1 MEAAADRAWEMRKKF
16 DLRPG
21 VIVNVTTP
29 ETAEKG
35 VWVGEGGAGKAD
47 CYSSYC
53 TGEAKH
59 TRNHLKSL
67 QSKGLG
73 GMVYTDLIA
82 SLQREGGTDEKSA
95 RFGNFVKECGAS
107 EIFCAD
113 DVDAEDVS
121 LALCDDGAAGDDGV
135 VQLVLPVWCSAAGME
150 VTMRLTTCRGLADTV
165 EEPDAEYCERM
176 CAAVDDMIGGRGSL
190 ADRYRRTGLIYNE
203 KDPSSNGEL
212 SWILAA
218 SYSSKKDMGA
228 YVIALNRARNGSRAL
243 VEQTNAALE
252 EVAAVQGTNLEAL
265 RADARK
271 REIVVK
277 EVRRVGFGNVPKQAG
292 FGKDLK
298 RGFKRF
304 LGDVTKRLR
313 LTGCMG
319 SANTTAHHPQIF
331 TGTAGTA
338 PMPPAG
344 PPPGYALPPAPA
356 AAPAPAAP
364 QTPGPG
370 GPRRFS
376 TPMGQ
381 DAVDNQ
387 RGPPR
392 NAPPSA
398 QRSAFQTP

>member
-150 VTMRLTTCRGLADTV
+150 VTMRLTTCET
-165 EEPDAEYCERM
+165 
-176 CAAVDDMIGGRGSL
+176 AASSYFTCFCRHFCDRSRAGRHGRGAGRGVL
-190 ADRYRRTGLIYNE
+190 RKDVRGRRRYDWGTGESRR
-203 KDPSSNGEL
+203 
-212 SWILAA
+212 
-218 SYSSKKDMGA
+218 
-228 YVIALNRARNGSRAL
+228 
-243 VEQTNAALE
+243 
-252 EVAAVQGTNLEAL
+252 
-265 RADARK
+265 
-271 REIVVK
+271 
-277 EVRRVGFGNVPKQAG
+277 
-292 FGKDLK
+292 
-298 RGFKRF
+298 
-304 LGDVTKRLR
+304 
-313 LTGCMG
+313 
-319 SANTTAHHPQIF
+319 
-331 TGTAGTA
+331 
-338 PMPPAG
+338 
-344 PPPGYALPPAPA
+344 
-356 AAPAPAAP
+356 
-364 QTPGPG
+364 
-370 GPRRFS
+370 
-376 TPMGQ
+376 
-381 DAVDNQ
+381 
-387 RGPPR
+387 
-392 NAPPSA
+392 
-398 QRSAFQTP
+398 